1 MKHYLCEKDSMARK
15 KWTPNTDVTPSLIKF
30 REKKKWQIAL
40 RRYLLER
47 NPCIGYAPYFGLDIE
62 NFRKWIEVQF
72 VDGFGWDNFGTLW
85 QFEHV
90 IPVTL
95 FDFEDEQELK
105 LCWNFVNIRIED
117 VQRSK
122 ERGNRV
128 DLLLAK
134 EYFKELFNA
143 TGFQL
148 CRDLINKIEQIE
160 QEERITAARQ
170 AEFINTQ
177 SNYLQLLEGFSSYE
191 FELLNSGR
199 DVEEVKKEA
208 DFIKKLGQ

>member
-1 MKHYLCEKDSMARK
+1 MARK
-15 KWTPNTDVTPSLIKF
+15 KWTPNTDITPSLIRF

-72 VDGFGWDNFGTLW
+72 VGELGWDNFGTLW
-85 QFEHV
+85 QFEHI
-90 IPVTL
+90 IPVTY
-95 FDFEDEQELK
+95 FDFEDELELK
-105 LCWNFVNIRIED
+105 LCWSFINIRIED
-117 VQRSK
+117 IQKSK

-134 EYFKELFNA
+134 EYFRDLFEA
-143 TGFQL
+143 TGYTL
-148 CRDLINKIEQIE
+148 CKDLLKKISQIEEEEQIA
-160 QEERITAARQ
+160 TTRQ
-170 AEFINTQ
+170 KEFINFHN
-177 SNYLQLLEGFSSYE
+177 SYLQLLKDFSSYE

-208 DFIKKLGQ
+208 DFIKKMGQHD

>member
-1 MKHYLCEKDSMARK
+1 MARK
-15 KWTPNTDVTPSLIKF
+15 KWTPNTDVTPSLIRF

-47 NPCIGYAPYFGLDIE
+47 NPCVGYAPYFGLDIN

-72 VDGFGWDNFGTLW
+72 VDELSWDNFGILW

-90 IPVTL
+90 IPVTY

-105 LCWNFVNIRIED
+105 LCWNFVNIRIEEI
-117 VQRSK
+117 QKSK
-122 ERGNRV
+122 ERGNRT
-128 DLLLAK
+128 DLLLAR
-134 EYFKELFNA
+134 EYFRNIFEG
-143 TGFQL
+143 TGYSL
-148 CRDLINKIEQIE
+148 CNDLMKKINRIEE
-160 QEERITAARQ
+160 EERITTSKQ
-170 AEFINTQ
+170 KEFISSQN
-177 SNYLQLLEGFSSYE
+177 NYLHLIQDFSSYE

-208 DFIKKLGQ
+208 DFIKKMGQGS

>member
-1 MKHYLCEKDSMARK
+1 MARK
-15 KWTPNTDVTPSLIKF
+15 KWTPNTDVTPSLIRF

-72 VDGFGWDNFGTLW
+72 VDEMSWDNFGTLW

-90 IPVTL
+90 IPVTY

-105 LCWNFVNIRIED
+105 LCWNFINIRIED
-117 VQRSK
+117 IQKSK
-122 ERGNRV
+122 ERGNRT
-128 DLLLAK
+128 DLLLAR
-134 EYFKELFNA
+134 EYFRNIFEG
-143 TGFQL
+143 TGYAL
-148 CRDLINKIEQIE
+148 CQYLTKKIDRIE
-160 QEERITAARQ
+160 EEERITTAKQ
-170 AEFINTQ
+170 KEFISSQN
-177 SNYLQLLEGFSSYE
+177 NYLHLIQGFSSYE

-208 DFIKKLGQ
+208 DFIKKMGQGS